1 MTSNSKYHKNYTEF
15 GEPYQLVLPLN
26 LEGLVPDDDSVR
38 LLSHELE
45 GLDYSL
51 LYQAYSAK
59 GRNPAVDPKTMFK
72 ILTYAYSQ
80 NIYSSR
86 KIETACRRD
95 INFMWLLTGRKAPD
109 HSTIARFRTGFLA
122 DACEDLFY
130 QMVKRLQKAGE
141 LSKETVFIDGTKLE
155 ACANKYTFV
164 WKKSVGKWETK
175 MLQKIQEAVSL
186 LNQEYIQSFS
196 VTEETKTQDLQKICR
211 FLEQICK
218 EQYTVF
224 VHGRGRRKSRNQK
237 YLELFC
243 RFLERQT
250 IYDWHTA
257 SFQGRN
263 NYCKT
268 DPDATFMHMKDDHM
282 RNAQLKPGYNVQI
295 AVDSEYI
302 VAADIFQ
309 DRNDVWTMVPFLKGM
324 EKRLGFRYPSVTAD
338 SGYESEEGYTYLR
351 EQKQK
356 PYIKPQTYEK
366 WKKRSFKKDIS
377 KRENMGYDETTDI
390 YTCHAGKKLRPLFI
404 KKQKSKSG
412 YESEVTVYECEDCT
426 GCLYKEKCTKAK
438 GNKRLYIS
446 KSFLEKRQES
456 YKNILS
462 EKGIQYR
469 MNRSIQVEGAFGVLK
484 NDYEFQRFL
493 LRGKTKVKLE
503 ILLLSMGYDLNKLH
517 AKIQNERTGSHLFEV
532 KESA

>member
-1 MTSNSKYHKNYTEF
+1 MPNNQKYHKNYTEF

-45 GLDYSL
+45 ELDYSL

-72 ILTYAYSQ
+72 LLTYAYSQ

-95 INFMWLLTGRKAPD
+95 INFMWLLAGQKAPD

-122 DACEDLFY
+122 DACENLFY
-130 QMVKRLQKAGE
+130 QMVKRLAEAGV

-164 WKKSVGKWETK
+164 WKKSVGKWEAK
-175 MLQKIQEAVSL
+175 MFLEIQKAVAL
-186 LNQEYIQSFS
+186 LNQEY
-196 VTEETKTQDLQKICR
+196 
-211 FLEQICK
+211 
-218 EQYTVF
+218 
-224 VHGRGRRKSRNQK
+224 
-237 YLELFC
+237 LELFR
-243 RFLERQT
+243 RFLERQAV
-250 IYDWHTA
+250 YDWHTA

-282 RNAQLKPGYNVQI
+282 RNARLKPGYNVQT

-302 VAADIFQ
+302 VAADVFQ
-309 DRNDVWTMVPFLKGM
+309 DRNDVWTLVPFLKRM
-324 EKRLGFRYPSVTAD
+324 EEKLGFRYPSVTAD
-338 SGYESEEGYTYLR
+338 SGYESEEAYTYLR
-351 EQKQK
+351 EQKQT

-377 KRENMGYDETTDI
+377 KRENMGYDAAADI
-390 YTCHAGKKLRPLFI
+390 YTCHAGKELKPLFI

-426 GCLYKEKCTKAK
+426 GCPYKEKCTKAR

-456 YKNILS
+456 YENILS
-462 EKGIQYR
+462 EKGILYR
-469 MNRSIQVEGAFGVLK
+469 MNRSIQAEGAFGVLK

-503 ILLLSMGYDLNKLH
+503 LLLLCMGYNLNKLH
-517 AKIQNERTGSHLFEV
+517 SKIQKERIGAHLFQI
-532 KESA
+532 KETA

>member
-1 MTSNSKYHKNYTEF
+1 M
-15 GEPYQLVLPLN
+15 PLS
-26 LEGLVPDDDSVR
+26 LEGLVPNDDSVR

-45 GLDYSL
+45 ELNYTL
-51 LYQAYSAK
+51 LYKAYSSK

-86 KIETACRRD
+86 KIEQACRRD
-95 INFMWLLTGRKAPD
+95 INFMWLLAGQKAPA

-122 DACEDLFY
+122 EACEALFY
-130 QMVKRLQKAGE
+130 QMVHRLKDAEE
-141 LSKETVFIDGTKLE
+141 LSTETVFIDGTKLE

-164 WKKSVGKWETK
+164 WKKSVGKWEEQ
-175 MLQKIQEAVSL
+175 MFHKIQEAVKL
-186 LNQEYIQSFS
+186 LNHDYMQSFT
-196 VTEETKTQDLQKICR
+196 VNTESRAMDLQKIT
-211 FLEQICK
+211 E
-218 EQYTVF
+218 
-224 VHGRGRRKSRNQK
+224 
-237 YLELFC
+237 YLELFQ
-243 RFLERQT
+243 RFRERQIT
-250 IYDWHTA
+250 YDWHTA
-257 SFQGRN
+257 SFRGRN

-282 RNAQLKPGYNVQI
+282 RNAQLKPGYNIQI
-295 AVDSEYI
+295 GVDSEYI
-302 VAADIFQ
+302 VATDIFQ
-309 DRNDVWTMVPFLKGM
+309 DRNDVWTLSPFLKLM
-324 EKRLGFRYPSVTAD
+324 DEKLGFHYPSITAD

-351 EQKQK
+351 NSGQK

-366 WKKRSFKKDIS
+366 WKKRSFKQDIS
-377 KRENMGYDETTDI
+377 KRENMGYDTETDT
-390 YTCHAGKKLRPLFI
+390 YTCHAGKKLNALFL

-426 GCLYKEKCTKAK
+426 NCPYKEKCTRAK

-456 YKNILS
+456 YENILS
-462 EKGIQYR
+462 ETGIKYR

-503 ILLLSMGYDLNKLH
+503 ILLLCMGYNLNKLH
-517 AKIQNERTGSHLFEV
+517 TKIQKERTRSYLHEV
-532 KESA
+532 KSA

>member
-1 MTSNSKYHKNYTEF
+1 MSSNLLHHKNYTEL
-15 GEPYQLVLPLN
+15 GAVYQLVLPLS

-45 GLDYSL
+45 ELDYTL
-51 LYQAYSAK
+51 LYKAYSSK

-86 KIETACRRD
+86 KIETACKRD
-95 INFMWLLTGRKAPD
+95 INFMWLLAGQKAPD
-109 HSTIARFRTGFLA
+109 HSTIARFRTIFLEY
-122 DACEDLFY
+122 ACEDLFY
-130 QMVKRLQKAGE
+130 QMVRRLGTIGE

-164 WKKSVGKWETK
+164 WKKSVGKWEEK
-175 MLQKIQEAVSL
+175 MFQKIKETVEQ
-186 LNQEYIQSFS
+186 LNCEYMQSFA
-196 VTEETKTQDLQKICR
+196 VRPEYCVQDLRDICR
-211 FLEQICK
+211 FLEDMCVQRKIC
-218 EQYTVF
+218 F
-224 VHGRGRRKSRNQK
+224 VHGRGKRKSKTQK
-237 YLELFC
+237 YSELFNS
-243 RFLERQT
+243 FLERQT
-250 IYDWHTA
+250 IYNWHTA

-302 VAADIFQ
+302 VGTEIFQ
-309 DRNDVWTMVPFLKGM
+309 DRNDVWTLVPFSRHLE
-324 EKRLGFRYPSVTAD
+324 EKLGFRYPSITTD
-338 SGYESEEGYTYLR
+338 SGYESEEGYSYLD
-351 EQKQK
+351 EHQIKA
-356 PYIKPQTYEK
+356 YIKPQTYEK

-377 KRENMGYDETTDI
+377 KRENMSYDIQEDS
-390 YTCHAGKKLRPLFI
+390 YTCHNGQKLKR
-404 KKQKSKSG
+404 QYERHSKSKSG
-412 YESEVTVYECEDCT
+412 YVSEVTVYECESCK
-426 GCLYKEKCTKAK
+426 GCPYKEKCTKSQ
-438 GNKRLYIS
+438 GNKKLYVSKKFIS
-446 KSFLEKRQES
+446 QRQDSFE
-456 YKNILS
+456 NIMS
-462 EKGIQYR
+462 EKGILYR

-503 ILLLSMGYDLNKLH
+503 ILLLCMGYNLNKLH
-517 AKIQNERTGSHLFEV
+517 AKIQSERQKTYFHTV
-532 KESA
+532 KTA

>member
-1 MTSNSKYHKNYTEF
+1 MTSNLKYHKNYTEF
-15 GEPYQLVLPLN
+15 GETYQLVLPLS

-45 GLDYSL
+45 DLDYSK

-80 NIYSSR
+80 GIYSTR
-86 KIETACRRD
+86 KIEKACTRD
-95 INFMWLLTGRKAPD
+95 INFMWLLAGQKAPD

-122 DACEDLFY
+122 DACEALFY
-130 QMVKRLQKAGE
+130 QMVRRLSQAGE
-141 LSKETVFIDGTKLE
+141 LSQETVFIDGTKLE

-164 WKKSVGKWETK
+164 WKKSVGKWEEK
-175 MLQKIQEAVSL
+175 MLHKVQETVQL
-186 LNQEYIQSFS
+186 LNQEYLQSFK
-196 VTEETKTQDLQKICR
+196 TQPETRTQDLQEICR
-211 FLEQICK
+211 FLEETCRQ
-218 EQYTVF
+218 QNTVF
-224 VHGRGRRKSRNQK
+224 VYGRGKRKSTNQR
-237 YLELFC
+237 YLELFR

-250 IYDWHTA
+250 VYDWHTA

-263 NYCKT
+263 NYSKT

-295 AVDSEYI
+295 GVDSEYV
-302 VAADIFQ
+302 VAVDIFQ
-309 DRNDVWTMVPFLKGM
+309 DRNDVWTLVPFLKTM
-324 EKRLGFRYPSVTAD
+324 EEKLGFRYPSVTAD
-338 SGYESEEGYTYLR
+338 SGYESEEAYNFLR
-351 EQKQK
+351 ENKQK

-377 KRENMGYDETTDI
+377 KRENMRYNEDTDI
-390 YTCHAGKKLRPLFI
+390 YICHAEKHLPPLFV

-412 YESEVTVYECEDCT
+412 YESEVTVYECENCS
-426 GCLYKEKCTKAK
+426 GCPYKEKCTKAK

-456 YKNILS
+456 YENILS
-462 EKGIQYR
+462 ETGILYR

-484 NDYEFQRFL
+484 SDYQFQRFL
-493 LRGKTKVKLE
+493 LRGKTKVRLE
-503 ILLLSMGYDLNKLH
+503 ILLLCMGYNLNKLH
-517 AKIQNERTGSHLFEV
+517 AKIQNERTGKYLFPI
-532 KESA
+532 KETA

>member
-1 MTSNSKYHKNYTEF
+1 MTSNQIYHKNYTEF

-45 GLDYSL
+45 ELDYSL

-95 INFMWLLTGRKAPD
+95 INFMWLLAGQKAPD

-122 DACEDLFY
+122 DACENLFY
-130 QMVKRLQKAGE
+130 QMVRRLEESGE
-141 LSKETVFIDGTKLE
+141 LSKETVFLDGTKLE

-164 WKKSVGKWETK
+164 WKKSVGKWEAK
-175 MLQKIQEAVSL
+175 MYERIQEAVRL
-186 LNQEYIQSFS
+186 LNQEYLCQFR
-196 VTEETKTQDLQKICR
+196 VGEETRTRDLQEICQ
-211 FLEQICK
+211 FLEERGK
-218 EQYTVF
+218 ADGTVF
-224 VHGRGRRKSRNQK
+224 VHGRWKRKSRNQR
-237 YLELFC
+237 YQELFR

-250 IYDWHTA
+250 IYNWHTA

-302 VAADIFQ
+302 VATDIFQ
-309 DRNDVWTMVPFLKGM
+309 DRNDIWTLVPFLKDM
-324 EKRLGFRYPSVTAD
+324 EKKLGFRYPSVTAD
-338 SGYESEEGYTYLR
+338 SGYESEEAYEYLSEAR
-351 EQKQK
+351 QKA
-356 PYIKPQTYEK
+356 YIKPQTYEK

-377 KRENMGYDETTDI
+377 KRENMRYDEAADT
-390 YTCHAGKKLRPLFI
+390 YTCYGEKKLRAVSV
-404 KKQKSKSG
+404 KKQRSKSG
-412 YESEVTVYECEDCT
+412 YQSEVTIYECEDCS
-426 GCLYKEKCTKAK
+426 GCPYKERCTKAR
-438 GNKRLYIS
+438 GNKRLYLS
-446 KSFLEKRQES
+446 KNFLKRRQES
-456 YKNILS
+456 YKNIRS
-462 EKGIQYR
+462 ERGIQYR
-469 MNRSIQVEGAFGVLK
+469 LNRSIQVEGAFGVLK
-484 NDYEFQRFL
+484 NNYEFQRFL

-503 ILLLSMGYDLNKLH
+503 ILLLCLGYNLNKLH
-517 AKIQNERTGSHLFEV
+517 AKIQNGRTGSHLFEV
-532 KESA
+532 KSA